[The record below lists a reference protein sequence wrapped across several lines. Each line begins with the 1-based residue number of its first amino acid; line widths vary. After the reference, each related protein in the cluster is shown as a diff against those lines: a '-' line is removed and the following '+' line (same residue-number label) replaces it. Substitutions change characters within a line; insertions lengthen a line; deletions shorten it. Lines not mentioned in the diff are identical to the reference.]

1 MRKLSAFTQIS
12 VDGFF
17 KTPSGDIRWM
27 HQPGDED
34 EEFKQFT
41 ADNAVAGGTLL
52 FGRKTYE
59 TMASF
64 WPTPAAAEQ
73 FPDVAREMNRVPKV
87 VFSKTLDTASWNN
100 TTIVK
105 GDLVAE
111 VRKMKN
117 QPGEPIAILGSGSI
131 VSQLT
136 QAGVM
141 DEYQIMVIPI
151 VLGEGTTA
159 FDGVSRMMNLSLTSS
174 RTFRNGK
181 AFLVYEPKREQ
192 AT

>member
-27 HQPGDED
+27 HQPGDDD
-34 EEFKQFT
+34 EEFRQFT
-41 ADNAVAGGTLL
+41 ADNAVGGGTLL

-64 WPTPAAAEQ
+64 WPTAAAAEQ
-73 FPDVAREMNRVPKV
+73 FPEVAREMNRVPKV
-87 VFSKTLDTASWNN
+87 VFSKTLEKASWQN
-100 TTIVK
+100 TTIIK
-105 GDLVAE
+105 GDLVAA
-111 VRKMKN
+111 VQKMKDE
-117 QPGEPIAILGSGSI
+117 PGEPIAILGSGSL

-141 DEYQIMVIPI
+141 DEYQILVIPI

-159 FDGVSRMMNLSLTSS
+159 FDGVTKMMTLRLTSS

-181 AFLVYEPKREQ
+181 AFLVYEPTREQ